1 MYALRASV
9 LALVLGAMAAMH
21 IAQAAEIGGI
31 PFEDQI
37 KANDSTLVLNG
48 GGVRTKLVFKVY
60 AMGLYLPQKADTP
73 ASIYQGSGPR
83 RIELVTLR
91 ELTAEQLSDALVEGL
106 HKNLS
111 KAEYEKLAPRIESLK
126 STMLGIGKAPAK
138 TRISLDFTGSA
149 TRVTVN
155 HARKGADIAGKDFF
169 DALLRIWLGDDPAQD
184 DLKDRL
190 LGR

>member
-1 MYALRASV
+1 MHARRAIVMS
-9 LALVLGAMAAMH
+9 LALGAVIATPAAH
-21 IAQAAEIGGI
+21 AAEIGGI
-31 PFEDQI
+31 QFEDQI
-37 KANDSTLVLNG
+37 RANDSSLLLNG

-73 ASIYQGSGPR
+73 AAIYQGLGPR

-91 ELTAEQLSDALVEGL
+91 ELTAEQLSDALVDGL
-106 HKNLS
+106 HKNLT

-126 STMLGIGKAPAK
+126 STMLSIGKAPTK

-155 HARKGADIAGKDFF
+155 NVQKGADIAGKDFF
-169 DALLRIWLGDDPAQD
+169 DALLHIWLGDTPAQD
-184 DLKDRL
+184 DLKERL